1 MRHRLRERC
10 GKDWSKHALLRTLVE
25 LVDHIYKCKTRRTAR
40 RRLAKVLA
48 LRDELSLRHPEAL
61 PVLDIIEQRFPKVA
75 NAIGRDDIPRT
86 SNIVERT
93 IKAFNRHYKHM
104 AGFESLQ
111 TARIQV
117 SLFRFFY
124 RLTPMRE
131 AKLPEHRGL
140 SPLERAGWCTRGVPV
155 ADFVR
160 RFTTAWDEDGPDVF
174 AGPAAHT
181 TPAARPRPSPAEPE
195 AAAA

>member
-1 MRHRLRERC
+1 
-10 GKDWSKHALLRTLVE
+10 
-25 LVDHIYKCKTRRTAR
+25 VDHIYKCKTKTTAR

-48 LRDELSLRHPEAL
+48 LRDELSLRHPDAL

-75 NAIGRDDIPRT
+75 NDIGRDDIPST
-86 SNIVERT
+86 SNVVERT

-124 RLTPMRE
+124 RLTPMWE
-131 AKLPEHRGL
+131 AKRPEHRGL
-140 SPLERAGWCTRGVPV
+140 SPLERAGWQTRGVPV

-160 RFTTAWDEDGPDVF
+160 RFTTAWDNDGPDVSV
-174 AGPAAHT
+174 APAAHT
-181 TPAARPRPSPAEPE
+181 TPAARPRPSPTAKPE

>member
-1 MRHRLRERC
+1 MGRP
-10 GKDWSKHALLRTLVE
+10 S
-25 LVDHIYKCKTRRTAR
+25 
-40 RRLAKVLA
+40 
-48 LRDELSLRHPEAL
+48 
-61 PVLDIIEQRFPKVA
+61 RFDKVA
-75 NAIGRDDIPRT
+75 NAIGRDDIPTT

-93 IKAFNRHYKHM
+93 IKAFSRHYKHM

-124 RLTPMRE
+124 RLTPMWE

-174 AGPAAHT
+174 AAPAAHT
-181 TPAARPRPSPAEPE
+181 TPAARPRPSPGQPE
-195 AAAA
+195 ARGLGGGGPSGRWSWSAATGPGGTRRRTGSDEDGEAGAR

>member
-1 MRHRLRERC
+1 M
-10 GKDWSKHALLRTLVE
+10 
-25 LVDHIYKCKTRRTAR
+25 DHIYKCKTKTTAR
-40 RRLAKVLA
+40 RRLAKVLD
-48 LRDELSLRHPEAL
+48 LREELSLRHPDAL
-61 PVLDIIEQRFPKVA
+61 PVLDIIEQRFPKVV
-75 NAIGRDDIPRT
+75 NAIGRSDIPST

-104 AGFESLQ
+104 AGFESIE

-124 RLTPMRE
+124 RLTPMWE
-131 AKLPEHRGL
+131 AKRPEHRGL
-140 SPLERAGWCTRGVPV
+140 SPLERAGWHTRGVPV

-174 AGPAAHT
+174 AAPAAHT
-181 TPAARPRPSPAEPE
+181 TPGARLRPSPPAEPE
-195 AAAA
+195 TAIA

>member
-1 MRHRLRERC
+1 
-10 GKDWSKHALLRTLVE
+10 
-25 LVDHIYKCKTRRTAR
+25 VDHIYKCKTKTTAR

-48 LRDELSLRHPEAL
+48 LRDELSLRHPDAL

-75 NAIGRDDIPRT
+75 NEIGRTDIPST
-86 SNIVERT
+86 SNVVERT

-124 RLTPMRE
+124 RLTPMWE

-140 SPLERAGWCTRGVPV
+140 SPLERAGWHTRGVPV

-160 RFTTAWDEDGPDVF
+160 HFTTAWDEDGPDVF
-174 AGPAAHT
+174 AAPAAHT
-181 TPAARPRPSPAEPE
+181 SPVARPHPSPAAEPQ